1 MDNLPKVVSSLSK
14 LPKYGARTIDIRPQD
29 LDFTLFELKEHD
41 DIPDIYKKICLGI
54 ASLFEAKGL
63 VEIEAYVYNVNL
75 KGKVIHYQINVMGR
89 ESETGQRYSTYLM

>member
-14 LPKYGARTIDIRPQD
+14 LPKYGARTIDIR
-29 LDFTLFELKEHD
+29 
-41 DIPDIYKKICLGI
+41 PDIYKKICLGI